1 MCALNL
7 KSQPL
12 AELLFQKNGTQLG
25 IAKRF
30 DSGPKGL
37 EITDSPLKKLS
48 WESTIFPHALLNW
61 SDALQDGNGIIG
73 PQFSSKKEC
82 ELPGPRTGQRI
93 IQISDI

>member
-7 KSQPL
+7 KSKSL
-12 AELLFQKNGTQLG
+12 AELFFQKNGTQLG
-25 IAKRF
+25 IDKKF
-30 DSGPKGL
+30 DSSPKGL